1 MPRRP
6 DCSQTAAGA
15 LLVRMNRRE
24 RIDAECAR
32 AKPRMR
38 GWQHAVAAPLAGLA
52 TIVLTLLTPPG
63 LRLAMA
69 VFAGTTML
77 LFVVS
82 AVYHRGSFSLPVTA
96 FLQRWD
102 HANIFL
108 VIAGTATPFIVALLD
123 GRAVAIMLAVMWIPA
138 LAGALIRML
147 WVNAPRWLFVP
158 QYLAL
163 GWVTATFMPQ
173 FLGSSA
179 IGAVALA
186 WVMGLIAVGGLLYT
200 LGAAVFATKWPN
212 PSSHWFGFHE
222 VFHSFTLG
230 GWTSHFIAAVLV
242 VGAVR

>member
-1 MPRRP
+1 
-6 DCSQTAAGA
+6 
-15 LLVRMNRRE
+15 MNRRE

-32 AKPRMR
+32 AKPHLR
-38 GWQHAVAAPLAGLA
+38 GWQHAVAAPLAGIA

-69 VFAGTTML
+69 VFAATTML
-77 LFVVS
+77 LFAVS
-82 AVYHRGSFSLPVTA
+82 AVYHRGTFSLPVTA

-123 GRAVAIMLAVMWIPA
+123 GRAVVVMLAVMW
-138 LAGALIRML
+138 AGALGGALVRML

-163 GWVTATFMPQ
+163 GWVTATFLPQ
-173 FLGSSA
+173 FMGSSA
-179 IGAVALA
+179 IGAVALT
-186 WVMGLIAVGGLLYT
+186 WVLALIAAGGLLYT
-200 LGAAVFATKWPN
+200 LGAAVFAAKWPN
-212 PSSHWFGFHE
+212 PSPRWFGFHE

-230 GWTSHFIAAVLV
+230 GWASHFIAAALV